1 MTRFYLTLL
10 TGIVGAIALI
20 SPAQAQDSTIPGQVM
35 DPPASLFA
43 KLPKATNLDAQSG
56 KQDVTLI
63 NNTNSATLAGTV
75 GSTAISDSMVNTG
88 SNLIGS
94 GAFNGMA
101 GIGTVIQNT
110 GNNVLIQDSTI
121 MNVTMH

>member
-1 MTRFYLTLL
+1 
-10 TGIVGAIALI
+10 
-20 SPAQAQDSTIPGQVM
+20 M

-63 NNTNSATLAGTV
+63 NNTSSATLAGTV

>member
-20 SPAQAQDSTIPGQVM
+20 SPAQAQDPTIPGQVM

-63 NNTNSATLAGTV
+63 NNTSSATLAGTV

>member
-1 MTRFYLTLL
+1 MIRFYQPFLAGVL
-10 TGIVGAIALI
+10 GMVVLI
-20 SPAQAQDSTIPGQVM
+20 GPARAQEQLSQADSSGPSN
-35 DPPASLFA
+35 PLFA
-43 KLPKATNLDAQSG
+43 NLSKAANLDAQTG

-63 NNTNSATLAGTV
+63 NNTSNATLAGTV

-88 SNLIGS
+88 STMIGS

-101 GIGTVIQNT
+101 GIGSIIQNT

-121 MNVTMH
+121 LNVTMH